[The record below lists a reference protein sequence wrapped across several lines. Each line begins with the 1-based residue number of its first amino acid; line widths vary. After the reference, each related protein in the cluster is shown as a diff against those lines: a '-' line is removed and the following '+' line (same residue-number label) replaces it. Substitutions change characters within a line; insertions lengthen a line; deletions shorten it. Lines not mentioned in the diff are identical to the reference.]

1 MSSPSHDCGSL
12 LEGVRSLVPD
22 IREWAD
28 EAERARRP
36 PEALI
41 KALRDAGVF
50 RLCVPSS
57 LGGTEVDVPRL
68 LRVIEILSRGDG
80 AAGWTAMI
88 AATSGIVAGYL
99 EEGAAGDIYDAGPD
113 VILGGVFAP
122 QGKAVEVEDGYR
134 ASGRWS
140 FASNCEHCAW
150 LMGGCVVDR
159 GGAGRSEARM
169 MLFPAS
175 EVSILDTWHAS
186 GLRGTGSHD
195 IEVSERFV
203 PSGRSVSLVADRP
216 REPGPLYRFPVFGL
230 LALGVSAV
238 ALGIAR
244 AAIDALVDLSSRK
257 TPTFTRTRLA
267 DRPATQVDVSRAEA
281 ALRSARSLLNETVQ
295 DAWEAASERDL
306 TLHHRALLRLAATN
320 AARRSAEAVD
330 LVYEAGGGTS
340 VYAKSPL
347 QRCFRDVHTLTQHA
361 AVGPATFELTGRVLL
376 SVDTD
381 TSLL

>member
-1 MSSPSHDCGSL
+1 MSPAPDDRRSL
-12 LEGVRSLVPD
+12 LEGVRALAPGVH
-22 IREWAD
+22 EWAD

-36 PEALI
+36 PEPLI

-57 LGGTEVDVPRL
+57 LGGTEVDVSTL
-68 LRVIEILSRGDG
+68 LRVIETVSRADG
-80 AAGWTAMI
+80 SAGWTAMI

-99 EEGAAGDIYDAGPD
+99 EEGAAREIYASGPD
-113 VILGGVFAP
+113 EILGGVFAP
-122 QGKAVEVEDGYR
+122 SGRAVAVQDGYR
-134 ASGRWS
+134 ASGRWA
-140 FASNCEHCAW
+140 FASNCEHCGW
-150 LMGGCVVDR
+150 LMGGCIVERR
-159 GGAGRSEARM
+159 GGGRPEARM

-175 EVSILDTWHAS
+175 DVSILDTWHAS

-203 PSGRSVSLVADRP
+203 PESRSVSLVADRP

-244 AAIDALVDLSSRK
+244 AAIDALVELAGRK
-257 TPTFTRTRLA
+257 TPAFTRTRLA
-267 DRPATQVDVSRAEA
+267 ERSATQVDVSRAEA
-281 ALRSARSLLNETVQ
+281 ALRSARSLLNETVEE
-295 DAWEAASERDL
+295 AWEAASERDL

-340 VYAKSPL
+340 VYAESPL

-361 AVGPATFELTGRVLL
+361 AVGPATLELTGRVLL